1 MYWRKSFPKIR
12 NYVFADIN
20 DVRQVAWLGILER
33 KVTRQMIEDGIN
45 GNEGLLATIVS
56 RSIIDYVRHIVGR
69 ANKDNSGEYLNNKK
83 SVWKSEF
90 HFMEYNDYNSDFIP
104 FELPSKDAPV
114 DAQVAEN
121 ILKQEIEDFIS
132 SKLNK
137 GERMIYQ
144 YIKSGKMSARDAG
157 KKFKLTE
164 SRISQVKSNAE
175 NKIKKHFNKKDW
187 K

>member
-1 MYWRKSFPKIR
+1 
-12 NYVFADIN
+12 
-20 DVRQVAWLGILER
+20 
-33 KVTRQMIEDGIN
+33 MIKDGIN

-56 RSIIDYVRHIVGR
+56 RSIIDYVRYIVGR
-69 ANKDNSGEYLNNKK
+69 ANKDNSGEYLNNNK
-83 SVWKSEF
+83 SIWKSEF
-90 HFMEYNDYNSDFIP
+90 HFMEYSDYNSDFIP

-137 GERMIYQ
+137 SERMIYQ
-144 YIKSGKMSARDAG
+144 YIKSGKISAKDVG

-175 NKIKKHFNKKDW
+175 NKIKEHFNKKDW